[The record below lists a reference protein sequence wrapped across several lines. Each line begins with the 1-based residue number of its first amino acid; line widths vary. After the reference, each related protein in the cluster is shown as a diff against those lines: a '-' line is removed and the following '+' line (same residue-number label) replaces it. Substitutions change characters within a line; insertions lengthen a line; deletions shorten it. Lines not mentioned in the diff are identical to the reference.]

1 MNNLE
6 MLNQRLNY
14 QGGNQEGRMIKD
26 KYKSFLSSLG
36 NSYQTAD
43 IKSLNREC
51 APIHKALI
59 NPDKT
64 KMDYDNKILSV
75 DYKYNYKTGDIFH
88 WVNTDTYWL
97 IYLRE
102 LTEDAYFR
110 AEIRRCKYKLQWID
124 EDTKEK
130 HEVYAY
136 IRGPVET
143 KVNFIQKAGISVDV
157 PNESLV
163 IYVPASEEN
172 LLYFQRYARFM
183 LNGKAW
189 EVQSV
194 DSISTEGIL
203 QIAALEHYIN
213 ATLDDEENN
222 LVNAFEVVYVKEE
235 DDSDIIRGSDV
246 MIPTTIE
253 TYTIEGVSSVVWSV
267 ENPKSPVLLT
277 PIGDSSVEVFWEPM
291 ISGNFT
297 LIAEAEGQVYK
308 KNITVESLF

>member
-26 KYKSFLSSLG
+26 KYRSFLSSLG

-43 IKSLNREC
+43 IKSLNREY

-130 HEVYAY
+130 CETYAY

-143 KVNFIQKAGISVDV
+143 KVNFIQKGGISADV
-157 PNESLV
+157 PNESLEV
-163 IYVPASEEN
+163 YIPKTEATSK
-172 LLYFQRYARFM
+172 YFKRYARFM
-183 LNGKAW
+183 FKNKAW
-189 EVQSV
+189 EVQSH
-194 DSISTEGIL
+194 DSTSPEGII
-203 QIAALEHYIN
+203 QFSALEHFIN
-213 ATLDDEENN
+213 PTLDSKEEN
-222 LVNAFEVVYVKEE
+222 LVNAFDVVLVKEE
-235 DDSDIIRGSDV
+235 MDDEIILGSDM
-246 MIPTTIE
+246 MIPTSSEQYRIE
-253 TYTIEGVSSVVWSV
+253 TDSLVKWSV
-267 ENPKSPVLLT
+267 ENPKHPVTLN
-277 PIGDSSVEVFWEPM
+277 PIGDNRVEVFWDAM
-291 ISGNFT
+291 VSGNFV
-297 LIAEAEGQVYK
+297 LVAEVDGEIYK
-308 KNITVESLF
+308 RNIIVESLF

>member
-26 KYKSFLSSLG
+26 KYRSFLSSLG

-43 IKSLNREC
+43 IKSLNHKC

-130 HEVYAY
+130 HETYAY

-143 KVNFIQKAGISVDV
+143 KVNFIQKGGISADV
-157 PNESLV
+157 PNESLE
-163 IYVPASEEN
+163 IYLPETEATKK
-172 LLYFQRYARFM
+172 YFKRYARFM
-183 LNGKAW
+183 FKDKAW
-189 EVQSV
+189 EVQSH
-194 DSISTEGIL
+194 DDTSPEGII
-203 QIAALEHYIN
+203 QFSALEHFVN
-213 ATLDDEENN
+213 PTLDSKEEN
-222 LVNAFEVVYVKEE
+222 LVNAFDVVLVRDEL
-235 DDSDIIRGSDV
+235 DDDIILGSDM
-246 MIPTTIE
+246 MIPTSSEEYRIE
-253 TYTIEGVSSVVWSV
+253 TDSLVKWST
-267 ENPKSPVLLT
+267 ENPKDPVTLVSK
-277 PIGDSSVEVFWEPM
+277 GNRVEVFWDAM
-291 ISGNFT
+291 VSGQFV
-297 LIAEAEGQVYK
+297 LVAEVDGEIYK
-308 KNITVESLF
+308 RNIIVESLF

>member
-26 KYKSFLSSLG
+26 KYRSFLSSLG

-43 IKSLNREC
+43 IKSLSREC

-124 EDTKEK
+124 EDIKEK
-130 HEVYAY
+130 HETYAY

-143 KVNFIQKAGISVDV
+143 KVNFIQKGGISADV
-157 PNESLV
+157 PNESLE
-163 IYVPASEEN
+163 IYLPETEVTKK
-172 LLYFQRYARFM
+172 YFKRYARFM
-183 LNGKAW
+183 FKDKAW
-189 EVQSV
+189 EVQSH
-194 DSISTEGIL
+194 DDTSPEGII
-203 QIAALEHYIN
+203 QFSALEHFVN
-213 ATLDDEENN
+213 PTLDSKEEN
-222 LVNAFEVVYVKEE
+222 LVNAFDVVLVRDEL
-235 DDSDIIRGSDV
+235 DDDIILGSDM
-246 MIPTTIE
+246 MIPTSSEEYRIE
-253 TYTIEGVSSVVWSV
+253 TDSLVKWST
-267 ENPKSPVLLT
+267 ENPKDPVTLVSK
-277 PIGDSSVEVFWEPM
+277 GNRVEVFWDAM
-291 ISGNFT
+291 VSGQFV
-297 LIAEAEGQVYK
+297 LVAEVDGEIYK
-308 KNITVESLF
+308 RNIIVESLF